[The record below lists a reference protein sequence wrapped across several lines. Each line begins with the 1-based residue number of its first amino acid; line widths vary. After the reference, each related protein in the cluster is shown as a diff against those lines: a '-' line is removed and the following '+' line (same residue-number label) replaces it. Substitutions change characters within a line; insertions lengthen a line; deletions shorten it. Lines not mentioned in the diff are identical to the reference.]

1 MGGGPPYNRPMIRIR
16 TLSFVFVLTTLSLT
30 YAPNIG
36 AAERGEAGLPLP
48 RFVSLRAEE
57 VNLRTGP
64 GVQYPVDW
72 VYHRQT
78 LPVQII
84 AEFENWRKIRDWE
97 GTQGWMH
104 QSMLTGRRT
113 VVISGA
119 THALRRKPHAKS
131 APVAMAEAHVIG
143 SLLTCPE
150 GSSWCKVD
158 VDGYVGWLRHVD
170 FWGTFP
176 GEAVK

>member
-1 MGGGPPYNRPMIRIR
+1 MIRIR
-16 TLSFVFVLTTLSLT
+16 SLFLTLTLMALSALCL
-30 YAPNIG
+30 ADAL
-36 AAERGEAGLPLP
+36 AANRGGSGLPLP

-113 VVISGA
+113 VIISGG
-119 THALRRKPHAKS
+119 TRALRRKPHAKS
-131 APVAMAEAHVIG
+131 TPVAQAEAQVIG
-143 SLLTCPE
+143 NLMTCPE

>member
-1 MGGGPPYNRPMIRIR
+1 MIRFNRI
-16 TLSFVFVLTTLSLT
+16 LSIFALVGFTCAIALPVL
-30 YAPNIG
+30 
-36 AAERGEAGLPLP
+36 AAESKGGSGLPLP

-64 GVQYPVDW
+64 GVQYPVEW
-72 VYHRQT
+72 VYGRQT

-84 AEFENWRKIRDWE
+84 AEYDTWRKVRDWE
-97 GTQGWMH
+97 GSQGWMH

-113 VVISGA
+113 AVVTGG
-119 THALRRKPHAKS
+119 TRTLRRKPHAKS
-131 APVAMAEAHVIG
+131 TPVAEVEDGVIAG
-143 SLLTCPE
+143 LLTCPE
-150 GSSWCKVD
+150 GSSWCKLD
-158 VDGYVGWLRHVD
+158 IDGYVGWMRHVD

>member
-1 MGGGPPYNRPMIRIR
+1 MIRQSSRLIFA
-16 TLSFVFVLTTLSLT
+16 LGLALFLF
-30 YAPNIG
+30 G
-36 AAERGEAGLPLP
+36 AATEVLAASRSGSGLPLP
-48 RFVSLRAEE
+48 RYVSLRAEE

-72 VYHRQT
+72 VFHRQT

-113 VVISGA
+113 IMVVGA
-119 THALRRKPHAKS
+119 QRALRRKPHAKS
-131 APVAMAEAHVIG
+131 SPVANAEPLTIG

-150 GSSWCKVD
+150 GSRWCKVD
-158 VDGYVGWLRHVD
+158 LDGYVGWMRHVD

-176 GEAVK
+176 GESVK